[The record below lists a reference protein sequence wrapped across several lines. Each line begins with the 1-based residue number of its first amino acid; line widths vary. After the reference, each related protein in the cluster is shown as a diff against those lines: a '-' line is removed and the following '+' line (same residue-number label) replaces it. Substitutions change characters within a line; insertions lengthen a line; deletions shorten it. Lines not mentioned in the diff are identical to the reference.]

1 MGRRST
7 KGAVKEAPVWVSG
20 QARRRRRAEA
30 LEHAART
37 RPWRMEYNLAYDGGG
52 SRFDVYYRTA
62 FGARWSAF
70 WHLHFRSWGGSARL
84 YANTP
89 SSAR

>member
-1 MGRRST
+1 
-7 KGAVKEAPVWVSG
+7 
-20 QARRRRRAEA
+20 
-30 LEHAART
+30 
-37 RPWRMEYNLAYDGGG
+37 MEYNLAYDGGG